1 MGITLYPIKT
11 EPVEDTTESTANQNS
26 QGIDTGHVTNNTTAT
41 TNQADSNNAVSV
53 PQLDDDSMDTDISE
67 FLQFPSQWFS

>member
-1 MGITLYPIKT
+1 MGITLHPIKT
-11 EPVEDTTESTANQNS
+11 EPVEDATESESTANQNS
-26 QGIDTGHVTNNTTAT
+26 QGIDTGYVTNNTTAT

-67 FLQFPSQWFS
+67 FLQFPSQ